1 MAKPATRISANEFLQ
16 DSSLR
21 VLTGDVTG
29 SGVTGI
35 GTTITE
41 KAVTPAKMADVATGT
56 MLGRATAGTGSVEAL
71 EVTGVKTLLAYT
83 PEDIGAEPANANIQ
97 SHIASTSN
105 PHGVTAAQSGA
116 VAANLAITGATK
128 TKVTY
133 DAKGL
138 VTAGADATTADI
150 ADSADKRYVSDIQRG
165 YIGKL
170 DPVAGGTYNLN
181 ASIPSV
187 TIIKNEAGATPV
199 TINASA
205 GTTIEGSA
213 TMLLTVQY
221 ESVTL
226 TLTGTTWI
234 RR

>member
-1 MAKPATRISANEFLQ
+1 MAKPATRIAANEFYQ
-16 DSSLR
+16 DSRLST
-21 VLTGDVTG
+21 LTGDISG
-29 SGVTGI
+29 SGVAVI
-35 GTTITE
+35 DVVITE

-71 EVTGVKTLLAYT
+71 EVSGVKTLLAYT
-83 PEDIGAEPANANIQ
+83 PADI
-97 SHIASTSN
+97 
-105 PHGVTAAQSGA
+105 GA

-170 DPVAGGTYNLN
+170 DSVAGGTYNLN

-187 TIIKNEAGATPV
+187 TVMKNEAGATPV